1 MNTAC
6 WVLRHNVKWREAHY
20 DQLWTPQSLIRRSL
34 MRSGN
39 LLFAEASLGG
49 CCSPRL
55 GHSCSYRTHFKYFTR
70 TIKTSSQRT
79 IHLQNCFIWLST
91 WTHRKN
97 YRPSV
102 LVTLLG
108 CVSRVCNFLGSVSS
122 QQKFEATDIK
132 ALSVSQLLDRS
143 VLQLSFIPKIKE
155 NTSLTC
161 EGTPTQ
167 KTQREERERKM
178 PSASLFICFFSSP
191 LGLPYVNWASQE
203 SCLFYLRS
211 SLQSLDLPLFYFRR
225 LFPFLVF

>member
-55 GHSCSYRTHFKYFTR
+55 GHNCSYRAHFRYFTR
-70 TIKTSSQRT
+70 TVKTSSQRT

-97 YRPSV
+97 YHPSV

-155 NTSLTC
+155 NTSMTC
-161 EGTPTQ
+161 EGMPTQ
-167 KTQREERERKM
+167 KTQREERERERC
-178 PSASLFICFFSSP
+178 PALLFLYVFSLP
-191 LGLPYVNWASQE
+191 PWA
-203 SCLFYLRS
+203 C
-211 SLQSLDLPLFYFRR
+211 PG
-225 LFPFLVF
+225 